1 MTATCVLVHGTHG
14 ITRVPKN
21 HKAAV
26 FRGHTA
32 KPCADNSM
40 RSLQDYW
47 HSLHV
52 SRLRLTQNR
61 YSFMRRN
68 VRRLHREANTGAA
81 IFAPRLGST
90 EEAQYTA
97 DGRTKRRKAASL
109 AELTRFYEAAVAA
122 ASEVFSTTPAV
133 GKALLCTPILP
144 EPPRSTTAALT
155 TSLAV
160 ALSPTRGG
168 VPVLADKI
176 TNGAGAD
183 GGSCSNVNGEHESG
197 GRDRRM
203 AHHRRAAITLS
214 DSGKAFRETLRKKLE
229 ATGGT
234 RCKLGSTKKTR
245 AAGAVNDDNFF
256 SGGGGPAMV
265 VFGGCGSGG
274 AVISSG
280 GGSGGSAV
288 KDDRGLRFSSAAGY
302 AERAAGGVQSTIAS
316 SSRTCSRYHE
326 QAQESEQTKIDR
338 SRHKAISTPRT
349 SFPKAVY
356 PKLPGFK
363 SDFLATPSQ
372 PKQPY
377 SRSSLSWRL
386 PPNLP
391 VEATDCP
398 QICGSPMVVAP
409 ERTLVGT
416 KSCPPPPPGATTRP
430 TIDIAPCSE
439 FGIQNSAMKKTA
451 SARQE
456 GATAPPSKSVQSCAA
471 PEQRGT
477 MRTLGKG
484 TKKRH
489 LCDGPAPLMPYCR
502 RRKETTRGDG
512 RQVTFALPKKDS
524 AAVTPPA
531 TEAAPPVVRFGI
543 MQQRQVHRSASGAP
557 MSTARKG

>member
-1 MTATCVLVHGTHG
+1 MESQESRKPQSFPKTTKRPYFEGIPPNRVLTIAHEAYKIIFPHCMFFAT
-14 ITRVPKN
+14 
-21 HKAAV
+21 
-26 FRGHTA
+26 
-32 KPCADNSM
+32 
-40 RSLQDYW
+40 
-47 HSLHV
+47 
-52 SRLRLTQNR
+52 LRLTQNR

-133 GKALLCTPILP
+133 GEALLCTPILP

-155 TSLAV
+155 TSLAA
-160 ALSPTRGG
+160 ALSPTRGC
-168 VPVLADKI
+168 VPVLANEFV
-176 TNGAGAD
+176 NGAGAD
-183 GGSCSNVNGEHESG
+183 GGSYSKVNGEHAGG
-197 GRDRRM
+197 GRDRGM
-203 AHHRRAAITLS
+203 AHHRRAATTLS

-245 AAGAVNDDNFF
+245 AAGAISDGNVSSD
-256 SGGGGPAMV
+256 GGGPAMV
-265 VFGGCGSGG
+265 VFSGCGSGG
-274 AVISSG
+274 AIVSSG
-280 GGSGGSAV
+280 GRSGGSAV
-288 KDDRGLRFSSAAGY
+288 KDGRGLRFSSAIGY
-302 AERAAGGVQSTIAS
+302 AERAAGGVLSTITS
-316 SSRTCSRYHE
+316 SSWTCSRYHE
-326 QAQESEQTKIDR
+326 RAQESEQMKIDR
-338 SRHKAISTPRT
+338 SRDKAMSTPRT

-363 SDFLATPSQ
+363 SDLPATPSQ
-372 PKQPY
+372 PPQPY

-391 VEATDCP
+391 IEATDCP
-398 QICGSPMVVAP
+398 QVRGSP

-439 FGIQNSAMKKTA
+439 LGIQKSAMKKSA

-456 GATAPPSKSVQSCAA
+456 GATAPPSTSVQSCAA
-471 PEQRGT
+471 PGQGGAI
-477 MRTLGKG
+477 RTLGKG
-484 TKKRH
+484 TKKRR
-489 LCDGPAPLMPYCR
+489 LCDGPVPLMPYWR
-502 RRKETTRGDG
+502 RRRETTRGDG
-512 RQVTFALPKKDS
+512 RRVTFALPKKGS
-524 AAVTPPA
+524 AAVKPPA

-543 MQQRQVHRSASGAP
+543 MQQRQVHKSTRGGP